1 MQGGRYVL
9 VVIAVIGVVS
19 ATAALPAET
28 ADHGTAVFARRQDT
42 MKRMGRPL
50 YLGIGRVVKGKA
62 PYGPDTV
69 TAAET
74 VAALA
79 STLDPSLFARGS
91 NVAESRMKP
100 EIFANGAEI
109 EQLIAAVQSAVGQL
123 VPAVKTG
130 EQAAISTAYTAVA
143 NACNDCHKQFRT
155 EE

>member
-1 MQGGRYVL
+1 MQAGRYVL
-9 VVIAVIGVVS
+9 VVIAVIGLVS

-28 ADHGTAVFARRQDT
+28 ADDGTAVFARRQDT

-79 STLDPSLFARGS
+79 STLDPNLFARGS

-100 EIFANGAEI
+100 KIFADGARV
-109 EQLIAAVQSAVGQL
+109 EQLIAAVQSAVASSYRQSR
-123 VPAVKTG
+123 PASRPRSAPPIPRSPTP
-130 EQAAISTAYTAVA
+130 AMTAT
-143 NACNDCHKQFRT
+143 
-155 EE
+155 

>member
-9 VVIAVIGVVS
+9 VVIAAIGAVS

-28 ADHGTAVFARRQDT
+28 ADDGTAVFARRQDT

-69 TAAET
+69 AAAET

-79 STLDPSLFARGS
+79 GTLDPTLFAPGS

-100 EIFANGAEI
+100 EIFADGVHI
-109 EQLIAAVQSAVGQL
+109 EQLIAAVQNAAGKL
-123 VPAVKTG
+123 VPAVKTSD
-130 EQAAISTAYTAVA
+130 QFAISAAYTALA
-143 NACNDCHKQFRT
+143 NACNDCHSRFRK